1 MKKYVTAKCLIKGVY
16 ALSTVDIGIS
26 LNIESNGDKNVEYIV
41 IDCIKN
47 ILSVENVKFTSIY
60 LYDDETDIGWNP
72 ENLEKAFNDIYQQKL
87 FNQILA
93 ESSNAKYQIQLS
105 VSMHSLN
112 ILIAIEYEDFINL
125 ISVNNESRVIDIL
138 EDRIKDLYL
147 KNKYEFCFAG
157 CDSEFDF
164 SYEELLNEE
173 ECDMNS
179 YSILAIEKGGML
191 KIYHSGY
198 NLLGIPTN

>member
-1 MKKYVTAKCLIKGVY
+1 M
-16 ALSTVDIGIS
+16 STVDIGIS
-26 LNIESNGDKNVEYIV
+26 LNIKGKNNKDIEYTI

-47 ILSVENVKFTSIY
+47 ILYLEDVKFTSIY
-60 LYDDETDIGWNP
+60 LYDDKTDKGWNP
-72 ENLEKAFNDIYQQKL
+72 ENLEKALTDICKKNF

-93 ESSNAKYQIQLS
+93 ESCNTEYQIQLS
-105 VSMHSLN
+105 ISCHSLN

-138 EDRIKDLYL
+138 EDRMKDLYL